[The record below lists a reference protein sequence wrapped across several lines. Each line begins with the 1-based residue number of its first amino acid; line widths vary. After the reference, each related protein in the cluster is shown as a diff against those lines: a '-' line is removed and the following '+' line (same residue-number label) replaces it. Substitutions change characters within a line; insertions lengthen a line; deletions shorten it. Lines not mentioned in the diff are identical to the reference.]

1 MTQEQ
6 SITST
11 GTTLSS
17 DTGRRD
23 YAFNHDKIR
32 LAFFEFVAEHN
43 MLPSNSHLAKVTGLS
58 EKTVRNH
65 FREFDLSEITDK
77 AKPFADSVLFSLT
90 NRALKRTDPATV
102 KLYFQLVFGW
112 NEKTEKKN
120 PYAEEDLTTLTE
132 AEFNQRL
139 CELFDDVDMDFLY
152 CWRDFKMKRLDET
165 GQRELYLKQHPEF
178 AALLQN

>member
-1 MTQEQ
+1 MREEQ
-6 SITST
+6 SITT
-11 GTTLSS
+11 TETTLSS

-43 MLPSNSHLAKVTGLS
+43 MLPSNSHLAKVTRLS

-65 FREFDLSEITDK
+65 FREFDLSQTTDRG
-77 AKPFADSVLFSLT
+77 KPFAEGVLLSLT

-120 PYAEEDLTTLTE
+120 TYAEEDLTTLTE

-139 CELFDDVDMDFLY
+139 CEFFDGVDIDFLY
-152 CWRDFKMKRLDET
+152 CWRDFKIKRLDET
-165 GQRELYLKQHPEF
+165 GQREHYLKQHPEF
-178 AALLQN
+178 AGLFEC